1 MKNAEK
7 KIQSVN
13 GFGDHERTDCY
24 FVKGTPTIS
33 GNILRVPSIL
43 FLCET
48 NGQSH
53 KMTSTTYAQSV

>member
-1 MKNAEK
+1 MKNTEK

-33 GNILRVPSIL
+33 GNI
-43 FLCET
+43 
-48 NGQSH
+48 
-53 KMTSTTYAQSV
+53 